1 MIGEEKERRTTNLY
15 FSSDKERLATFSK
28 SWGIFIDES
37 QITLPLSLTE
47 MYEIFNARC
56 AIFFE
61 VVIYG
66 LEYRLYFGSFH
77 FINVHDKSYPS

>member
-37 QITLPLSLTE
+37 QIILPLSLTE

-61 VVIYG
+61 VVIYS
-66 LEYRLYFGSFH
+66 LEFVSPVFWLVPFY
-77 FINVHDKSYPS
+77 